1 MNKNIPHPAGV
12 FKYALGN
19 TPESLRATADLAR
32 ETRRD
37 MAKRLI
43 RANNAAPITEPELL
57 RAIDCCTRLEL
68 VARTVAD
75 SAAAEGGRA

>member
-1 MNKNIPHPAGV
+1 
-12 FKYALGN
+12 
-19 TPESLRATADLAR
+19 
-32 ETRRD
+32 

>member
-12 FKYALGN
+12 FKYALGD
-19 TPESLRATADLAR
+19 TPERWRATADLAR

-37 MAKRLI
+37 MARRLI
-43 RANNAAPITEPELL
+43 RANNTAPLTEPELL

-68 VARTVAD
+68 VARTAAD
-75 SAAAEGGRA
+75 STAAEGGSL